1 MGIKIQRARWR
12 ARQKSSGLSLAFAFA
27 SVLPLLSPLPVEAA
41 EAPVS
46 LCFEDTTVYPWITG
60 NATGL
65 ALLELSLVEK
75 ELNLKFEY
83 QRLPWRR
90 CLLEVQLGRVH
101 AAIAASYSKERAVWG
116 SYPTLADGSLNR
128 ELRMHTDSF
137 HVYRRMDS
145 PVRWQQ
151 QRFENLGSQP
161 VGVQLGYS
169 VGKNI
174 EELGYPIKSARSS
187 EDLARMLEHGVL
199 QVAVLQNFEAMRLL
213 KASPSLRKLMVEDGP
228 PVKVADQY
236 LLFNTAFF
244 EAKPA
249 LVKSIWAALEKARKS
264 KTYLDEEA
272 QMLTHESRPR

>member
-1 MGIKIQRARWR
+1 MA
-12 ARQKSSGLSLAFAFA
+12 
-27 SVLPLLSPLPVEAA
+27 VPLHAGAA

-46 LCFEDTTVYPWITG
+46 LCFEDTMVYPWITG
-60 NATGL
+60 EARGL
-65 ALLELSLVEK
+65 AFLELGLVEK

-90 CLLEVQLGRVH
+90 CLLEVQLGRMH
-101 AAIAASYSKERAVWG
+101 AAIAASYNKERAVWG

-137 HVYRRMDS
+137 HVYRRVDS

-187 EDLARMLEHGVL
+187 DDLARMLTHGVL

-213 KASPSLRKLMVEDGP
+213 NASPSLRKLMVEEGA

-236 LLFNTAFF
+236 LVFNTAFF

-272 QMLTHESRPR
+272 LRLTHESRPR